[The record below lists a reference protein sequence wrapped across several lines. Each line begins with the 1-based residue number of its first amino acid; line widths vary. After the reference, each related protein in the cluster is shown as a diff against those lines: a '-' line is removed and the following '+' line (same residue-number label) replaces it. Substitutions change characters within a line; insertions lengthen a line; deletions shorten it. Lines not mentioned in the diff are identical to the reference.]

1 MEEKDYASEIF
12 ETLTFDDSNFTI
24 TDFKSRIKNDDSFL
38 SNVYNTLDSIDDTF
52 IQRMEG
58 ESDEDKF
65 KTFETRILNFEKS
78 SKKDGEEE
86 NIEVKSQ
93 FDVEDD
99 AFDTK
104 EYDQYL
110 ELLQK
115 PNQTIAKDE
124 NGEPLVGDKL
134 AKKIAEVQAE
144 RKEFVGLMSGSGGND
159 RLTAAKLLKNI
170 EIETQAT
177 DEEINEKIT
186 QKKESLKNAN
196 LLQQS
201 GGKYVG
207 SSLIY
212 ALANKEENQDL
223 INRSLPIDSNKKR
236 WKDISYNKLA
246 KKWYGEKYDPN
257 NAATWKLK
265 PLSNNESRKGSDSTT
280 WAKQASRKSNE
291 LTKNFL
297 DQYQD
302 MVIDIKKTG
311 KKTTT
316 NKDDAVASLG
326 TDNELI
332 YLPSIQEVTKNPEL
346 VKDINISPELLDLTS
361 RMSATSLISE
371 EKLDSKKV
379 RDTIDEAL
387 ETFEDKQGVGA
398 WNNVVN
404 LVSSAPQFIIQKKIA
419 EKLFNTT
426 ADEVL
431 GMENSRE
438 DYQKNKK
445 DLGRLLELSNK
456 TSDYEANVILNN
468 IEGQSVNILAQ
479 AAKLNDLKK
488 KIENDPNATQKD
500 VDQFNSIKN
509 SVILAEKNIKAD
521 MEFLGNIQFEGNNAQ
536 AIIDKTQ
543 KTYNV
548 LEIHENILANSAVR
562 IVTGLGA
569 VLNEVS
575 NPLNVLEHVGFDL
588 KDDDT
593 VKAIS
598 DFSYDVF
605 GETGGDAVNLAMDV
619 ANFADETADDLLK
632 KSSEFGEELLNRNRP
647 AARFDEI
654 DGIKAGMRWGTE
666 MLTGQLLNTGL
677 SIVVPG
683 GGGLV
688 LSALSESGNQMYDMK
703 KRMEGEKWNL
713 NEMKY
718 IQDFKKEFGFNPL
731 GDDETYKIQ
740 PEEINALQFYGTAG
754 IYGIA
759 EYASEKITLG
769 NFKLGAKNLR
779 KAFDLSKVAKKGS
792 PISNKINQRW
802 LNLKEG
808 AKDFVKG
815 VPGEAFG
822 EGAVTLS
829 QNAAEI
835 YILGNKDVSMLDGFT
850 ESMVSGLVMS
860 GTMQSPGLVAQTYQ
874 AFRGPDRNAKIA
886 ERGKEILRLSNTI
899 KGYETQLAGL
909 TPKTGAHDA
918 IVKSKALVEK
928 QMHDLAKE
936 QLADQEKVRSEIM
949 SLTKEDRQ
957 RLINGFNAEHKIRSE
972 IDKINSDKNLDEKTA
987 ADLINKQLIELKAV
1001 EAVKNFTLSNAEW
1014 SADKGRAK
1022 KFADAYRAKNG
1033 TLGNVEMV
1041 VGDNNKQALDAGLE
1055 YVDSRTDLN
1064 DSEKLQV
1071 KELMKQQFEVADKA
1085 SRGDATVNGMAFGD
1099 NLTIEVTNED
1109 GSKGTK
1115 NINLPITFA
1124 LNRNN
1129 STVQSHEIGHHTL
1142 FKQFMENNPD
1152 AVGLVQDLE
1161 SYVKKNYKEAYQNFL
1176 ETKEL
1181 YGEYDS
1187 KGDLSNPT
1195 LVAEESLARLS
1206 DFMRQ
1211 NNLEADRTLYNKMFG
1226 RFQKFNDGSGQIKTG
1241 KDVFD
1246 MITSYNNSFETGELS
1261 GLTKSIAEGTA
1272 EISRKKKTI
1281 KKDSKPVSKSKL
1293 SLTKAERSE
1302 LTDLTNEAPG
1312 PKGPDGK
1319 YKMTKAE
1326 FLQDKDRAFSK
1337 VYTAISQG
1345 KFDGLIIDKM
1355 ATGQTI
1361 YDKSRENIIQETRDK
1376 LADHLM
1382 SFDPSKNDSLF
1393 AWMNSY
1399 IGRRVGDVTNKAKRE
1414 KAKKPGVQVSTDQK
1428 LGEEGRTIGETIADD
1443 TNIEAGIDA
1452 NIVEDTIDNMRTKL
1466 GIEKGGPIYN
1476 KVLDSVRKVLGT
1488 KLPEVSNKKFR
1499 EDLKKAF
1506 DKELFKEIKKFI
1518 GTRANYE
1525 TFLSENFQ
1533 TVFNAISQSTA
1544 NKRFRQFVEPLI
1556 DPATGKQARPDN
1568 NPLFRK
1574 KDVKRSEFMDY
1585 FLGSN
1590 VGASTKGTRKD
1601 ALAGAIAQELAFDAT
1616 MEVLED
1622 PAVQNRIKDIY
1633 ELQGLRQAENY
1644 TAVVGKN
1651 IDRVPGSKFS
1661 KTNKTNLQ
1669 QYEVLNEINNLEQFL
1684 QGSNIINK
1692 IENGKD
1698 LSELIKSYISSK
1710 NQNVQEVLNL
1720 YSNTL
1725 LGIVEDSGKI
1735 KIKLPK
1741 AKSKAIAKTAYLFQ
1755 ADPGPQLLAEQADF
1769 KEIVTNYDLDAID
1782 ANTPEGKKELI
1793 DKIFFDKNS
1802 ALINFLPESALTAG
1816 TLSNGGDNVN
1826 LGTPLS
1832 VKVKKRLQKNGL
1844 LNKPTE
1850 TLREYK
1856 LIDGSTILNSDE
1868 DFVKKSVQLKIA
1880 PVGTFLF
1887 ANALQVKNAI
1897 AEAKKRG
1904 NTFALETKIDDKGVE
1919 TSKNIKE
1926 AVKRQGYSAKMQR
1939 ELGTPKFTQEQIN
1952 KRDGF
1957 KELIMS
1963 LNDAVQFDKAKFLP
1977 VVAGLLSSTS
1987 GSQNHFGRT
1996 GSIIEFGNTLN
2007 LKNVE
2012 EHTEPASDLMKFLL
2026 NRMAQDN
2033 VEQYIDPALESF
2045 FQGALPKVYDGMLKG
2060 VGPDGIKF
2068 DYIKNIPSQYVADV
2082 LLGLKPVWIRYF
2094 NSNVNSQVRIDE
2106 NGDQHTGINP
2116 NVIILSN
2123 GNSIAKEFGLEVSKD
2138 LQTPGIIKIQQQL
2151 LFEIFDGQITS
2162 KIANEILKPHLALAK
2177 SQHEATQA
2185 NEKSQSNSGV
2195 TPFSKTKTNKQT
2207 IEQANMMDKALDI
2220 ARDPNAPVKKIRVF
2234 DFDDTLARTKSNV
2247 FYTMPDGTKGTL
2259 TAEEFA
2265 ERGGEILNEGG
2276 EFDFSDF
2283 NIVRDGKPG
2292 PLLDVAKKIQAA
2304 RGTEDVFVLT
2314 ARAPESQAAIKE
2326 FLDSLGLNIPL
2337 KNITGLGNST
2347 GAAKA
2352 NWVVNKAAEGYN
2364 DFYFADD
2371 AIQNVQAVKDA
2382 LSVIDVKSAVQQAKI
2397 KFSKTVD
2404 QTVNDII
2411 EHKTGIKSEKEYSD
2425 VKARLVGRKK
2435 GKFKLFIPPSAE
2447 DFVGL
2452 LYSMLG
2458 KGEIGNM
2465 QMDFFN
2471 KHLIEPYGRAME
2483 NLSRDQNRMINDFKV
2498 LKEQLIKEGLIPKN
2512 LNKIAFGEFTHSDVA
2527 RILAWNKQGMDIPG
2541 ISKADLKQVLAFA
2554 KKNQAIDV
2562 FAQNLIDINKG
2573 DGYAAPTANWLAGT
2587 ISTDLLDGLR
2597 TGKRSKYLQEWQDNI
2612 DLIFSPKNL
2621 NKMEAAFGTN
2631 WRDAMEDMISRMKSG
2646 RNRSNKMGK
2655 IENRLLDYI
2664 NNSVGTVMFFNMR
2677 SALLQTISAV
2687 NFIDFG
2693 SNNIYNAGKAFANQT
2708 QYWKDFSE
2716 LMNSEFLVERRNG
2729 LKLNVSES
2737 EIADAAAT
2745 SKNKAKAAIA
2755 YILSKGYLPT
2765 QFADSFAIA
2774 SGGATFYRNRI
2785 NALMKEGMSEADAKK
2800 QAFLEFREIA
2810 EESQQSSRPDR
2821 VSQQQASTLGRL
2833 ILAFQNTPM
2842 QMNRLGKKSFLDLIN
2857 RRKRKGMTQFQS
2869 DVSNISRVTYYMAVQ
2884 SMIFSAL
2891 QQGLFALAFNEE
2903 EEEES
2908 ENERYL
2914 NVANGMLNTVLNG
2927 TGIYGVALSTL
2938 ISVGR
2943 KVYKESKKEG
2953 TFPGPNYEDAA
2964 NEMLNFSPPIDI
2976 KLSKLRQAGLTW
2988 KYEGYKHDEAKWSI
3002 DDPAY
3007 KSAAYVIS
3015 GLTNVPVDRLISKS
3029 ENVRSALEDEQQ
3041 TWKRISL
3048 LLGWKDYQ
3056 LNSTEERKEYIDSQK
3071 EAKSA
3076 YRKRMKAKRDN
3087 EGQYSPKKLLTQKDI
3102 DVENK
3107 QKEVTK
3113 YKKLKKPRQ
3122 VEILDSLGLS
3132 KKQIRALRY
3141 EKDRVAKLI
3150 ELMKK

>member
-1 MEEKDYASEIF
+1 
-12 ETLTFDDSNFTI
+12 
-24 TDFKSRIKNDDSFL
+24 
-38 SNVYNTLDSIDDTF
+38 
-52 IQRMEG
+52 MEG
-58 ESDEDKF
+58 ESDED
-65 KTFETRILNFEKS
+65 N
-78 SKKDGEEE
+78 KKDGKE
-86 NIEVKSQ
+86 K
-93 FDVEDD
+93 DVEVEEKFKID
-99 AFDTK
+99 ASLPKTEQEVLDKFDP
-104 EYDQYL
+104 YL
-110 ELLQK
+110 ESLRQT
-115 PNQTIAKDE
+115 NQTIALDKDG
-124 NGEPLVGDKL
+124 NPLKGDDL
-134 AKKIAEVQAE
+134 AKEINRIESQKEQLLDFIEDDKGRSEYVSGYQDIMMSTKPTEEQINKRIKTTGGDVDRSFVDIMNISQLSDEDRKDPTKLRSVAPIISDITSKASYIPTLGEFSSAGELRDKAEEEWKKEIRKPGGGSIDKETGKFVPKISREKFIQQYKRKAEVREGVKSRALE
-144 RKEFVGLMSGSGGND
+144 MDK
-159 RLTAAKLLKNI
+159 
-170 EIETQAT
+170 
-177 DEEINEKIT
+177 KIT
-186 QKKESLKNAN
+186 TEKYKNLVNQLNSA
-196 LLQQS
+196 
-201 GGKYVG
+201 GVAT
-207 SSLIY
+207 SS
-212 ALANKEENQDL
+212 NKEEAAKTGAFYIPKLTEL
-223 INRSLPIDSNKKR
+223 IEDPN
-236 WKDISYNKLA
+236 
-246 KKWYGEKYDPN
+246 KWY
-257 NAATWKLK
+257 
-265 PLSNNESRKGSDSTT
+265 
-280 WAKQASRKSNE
+280 
-291 LTKNFL
+291 
-297 DQYQD
+297 
-302 MVIDIKKTG
+302 DIKADKEVFDKVNRNATG
-311 KKTTT
+311 RQIA
-316 NKDDAVASLG
+316 KD
-326 TDNELI
+326 
-332 YLPSIQEVTKNPEL
+332 
-346 VKDINISPELLDLTS
+346 
-361 RMSATSLISE
+361 
-371 EKLDSKKV
+371 
-379 RDTIDEAL
+379 
-387 ETFEDKQGVGA
+387 
-398 WNNVVN
+398 N
-404 LVSSAPQFIIQKKIA
+404 L
-419 EKLFNTT
+419 
-426 ADEVL
+426 
-431 GMENSRE
+431 
-438 DYQKNKK
+438 NKK
-445 DLGRLLELSNK
+445 DVQDK
-456 TSDYEANVILNN
+456 LNALNEKFEDEKGTAWYGN
-468 IEGQSVNILAQ
+468 IISTIKKGGKWTGQSTFVFDVLEDKIGDGTEKATIRSKEEMAKILGLNQSGNDLSVANSMFELRETAAQ
-479 AAKLNDLKK
+479 LRLEQDAIADLKK
-488 KIENDPNATQKD
+488 ELENKEVVTQEEVDRYNALRQRSIATNNQM
-500 VDQFNSIKN
+500 QANSKYLADFAEFDGSN
-509 SVILAEKNIKAD
+509 SEEIVRKVK
-521 MEFLGNIQFEGNNAQ
+521 
-536 AIIDKTQ
+536 
-543 KTYNV
+543 KTYDEFQV
-548 LEIHENILANSAVR
+548 LSNIFENSAVR
-562 IVTGLGA
+562 LVSGMGSVANELRVGS
-569 VLNEVS
+569 VLERVGVDLNDEDQLNTIINKNYDIFGESYGSKAIENFLRNEV
-575 NPLNVLEHVGFDL
+575 
-588 KDDDT
+588 
-593 VKAIS
+593 AIDS
-598 DFSYDVF
+598 D
-605 GETGGDAVNLAMDV
+605 
-619 ANFADETADDLLK
+619 ADELLSK
-632 KSSEFGEELLNRNRP
+632 AYNYGEGLLEYNRD
-647 AARFDEI
+647 AQRFDEI
-654 DGIKAGMRWGTE
+654 NTISEGFTWGVE
-666 MLTGQLLNTGL
+666 MLTGQVLNTAA
-677 SIVVPG
+677 SVVIPG
-683 GGGLV
+683 SGGLII
-688 LSALSESGNQMYDMK
+688 AAASEAGNQMYEMK
-703 KRMEGEKWNL
+703 KRIDGEKWTDKEL
-713 NEMKY
+713 KE
-718 IQDFKKEFGFNPL
+718 IKEFKDKFGYNPY
-731 GDDETYKIQ
+731 GDNDVYKLV
-740 PEEINALQFYGTAG
+740 PEDINALQYYSTAALYGA
-754 IYGIA
+754 A
-759 EYASEKITLG
+759 EYYSEQLALG
-769 NFKLGAKNLR
+769 NFKMGARNLR
-779 KAFDLSKVAKKGS
+779 KAYDLSKLGKKGFRAT
-792 PISNKINQRW
+792 NKINQKW
-802 LNLKEG
+802 LNLKETT
-808 AKDFVKG
+808 KDMLKG
-815 VPGEAFG
+815 MPDESIG
-822 EGAVTLS
+822 EGLVAII
-829 QNAAEI
+829 QNGAEK
-835 YILGNKDVSMLDGFT
+835 YILENKDVSLLDGVT
-850 ESMVSGLVMS
+850 EAMVSGLVMS
-860 GTMQSPGLVAQTYQ
+860 GTMQSPALIAQTYQ
-874 AFRGPDRNAKIA
+874 AFRPKDRNVKIS
-886 ERGKEILRLSNTI
+886 ERGEQMTDISNSI
-899 KGYETQLAGL
+899 KLKMSQLAGL
-909 TPKTGAHDA
+909 QPTDTKHVELTQAIAIEDA
-918 IVKSKALVEK
+918 QLHK
-928 QMHDLAKE
+928 LAKE
-936 QLADQEKVRSEIM
+936 QLADQQKVRSEIM

-957 RLINGFNAEHKIRSE
+957 GLIEIFNKEHSIRNA
-972 IDKINSDKNLDEKTA
+972 IDKINENKSLDPKVADAQINENLTKLA
-987 ADLINKQLIELKAV
+987 EL
-1001 EAVKNFTLSNAEW
+1001 EAVKSFTLSNANW
-1014 SADKGRAK
+1014 NADKGRAK

-1361 YDKSRENIIQETRDK
+1361 YDKSREDIIQETRDK

-1585 FLGSN
+1585 FLGSD

-1644 TAVVGKN
+1644 TAVVGKT

-1661 KTNKTNLQ
+1661 ITKSKGQVPLRQDQVITEIKN
-1669 QYEVLNEINNLEQFL
+1669 LNEFLNNKEQD
-1684 QGSNIINK
+1684 IRD
-1692 IENGKD
+1692 GKD
-1698 LSELIKSYISSK
+1698 LSEIIDSYINKQTSQVKEALSKYVSKLKQIASKYKGTPITLDTFRKLREGDPEAVLSFYGSMDNFYKEKNLPTQMPDLKTEQGEKQFLDFFTDLTSIMDPKITESGIFISTFGAGNVEMFSSGTRINSK
-1710 NQNVQEVLNL
+1710 GKEV
-1720 YSNTL
+1720 SAT
-1725 LGIVEDSGKI
+1725 I
-1735 KIKLPK
+1735 
-1741 AKSKAIAKTAYLFQ
+1741 IA
-1755 ADPGPQLLAEQADF
+1755 PQLRA
-1769 KEIVTNYDLDAID
+1769 
-1782 ANTPEGKKELI
+1782 LI
-1793 DKIFFDKNS
+1793 DKSGPKDYKGNKTSGISADQYKKINGLMNSYPVEQRNDPKIQKEIADKVNKILGPKKVKAIQDTRDYFYKKLNEYVQSKPEGPARDRAIANIARLLQLQSSLTTGIPRQGAVPTTISLNFSEVATDYKGKPKMYHKEHNLPQVVFNTNVLASIIDGNFDQVYPQISKTYNQSILDTDIQLAQDYGLVSKEFYAKYPS
-1802 ALINFLPESALTAG
+1802 AQLINTGRTAEMTGYEMGMDSEALFVIAAG
-1816 TLSNGGDNVN
+1816 NAQSQLDLKTGLTLDKVIYNK
-1826 LGTPLS
+1826 LGANDVLS
-1832 VKVKKRLQKNGL
+1832 YVGKIADMINQDLSKAPMSK
-1844 LNKPTE
+1844 
-1850 TLREYK
+1850 
-1856 LIDGSTILNSDE
+1856 TILDPKNKEAIFNSKENSDLFNE
-1868 DFVKKSVQLKIA
+1868 IISNSVNDQSID
-1880 PVGTFLF
+1880 
-1887 ANALQVKNAI
+1887 NASI
-1897 AEAKKRG
+1897 
-1904 NTFALETKIDDKGVE
+1904 
-1919 TSKNIKE
+1919 
-1926 AVKRQGYSAKMQR
+1926 
-1939 ELGTPKFTQEQIN
+1939 ELGIKLENKENYNQRDKVNNEQ
-1952 KRDGF
+1952 
-1957 KELIMS
+1957 
-1963 LNDAVQFDKAKFLP
+1963 LND
-1977 VVAGLLSSTS
+1977 
-1987 GSQNHFGRT
+1987 
-1996 GSIIEFGNTLN
+1996 
-2007 LKNVE
+2007 
-2012 EHTEPASDLMKFLL
+2012 
-2026 NRMAQDN
+2026 
-2033 VEQYIDPALESF
+2033 
-2045 FQGALPKVYDGMLKG
+2045 
-2060 VGPDGIKF
+2060 
-2068 DYIKNIPSQYVADV
+2068 
-2082 LLGLKPVWIRYF
+2082 
-2094 NSNVNSQVRIDE
+2094 
-2106 NGDQHTGINP
+2106 
-2116 NVIILSN
+2116 
-2123 GNSIAKEFGLEVSKD
+2123 
-2138 LQTPGIIKIQQQL
+2138 
-2151 LFEIFDGQITS
+2151 
-2162 KIANEILKPHLALAK
+2162 
-2177 SQHEATQA
+2177 
-2185 NEKSQSNSGV
+2185 SGV
-2195 TPFSKTKTNKQT
+2195 VEKFSKTKKTTKDVV
-2207 IEQANMMDKALDI
+2207 EQSNNLDKAINI
-2220 ARDPNAPVKKIRVF
+2220 ARDPKAPVKKIRVF

-2292 PLLDVAKKIQAA
+2292 PLLEVAKKIQAA

-2314 ARAPESQAAIKE
+2314 ARAPESQVAIKE

-2352 NWVVNKAAEGYN
+2352 NWIVNKAAEGYN

-2371 AIQNVQAVKDA
+2371 AIQNVKAVKEA
-2382 LSVIDVKSAVQQAKI
+2382 LSVIDVKSEVQQAKI

-2554 KKNQAIDV
+2554 KKNPAIDV

-3048 LLGWKDYQ
+3048 LLGWRDYQ

-3122 VEILDSLGLS
+3122 VEMLDSLGLS

>member
-1 MEEKDYASEIF
+1 MEEKEYSETIF
-12 ETLTFDDSNFTI
+12 NFIQSNGGFSGEEDFTI
-24 TDFKSRIKNDDSFL
+24 EDFKAELKKDPSYSDTI
-38 SNVYNTLDSIDDTF
+38 YNHVNALDSTFNNDIDSKTF
-52 IQRMEG
+52 KSQMLGVEIKKDSKDKDVEVEEKFKIDASLPENEQEVL
-58 ESDEDKF
+58 DKF
-65 KTFETRILNFEKS
+65 
-78 SKKDGEEE
+78 DP
-86 NIEVKSQ
+86 
-93 FDVEDD
+93 
-99 AFDTK
+99 
-104 EYDQYL
+104 YL
-110 ELLQK
+110 ESLRQT
-115 PNQTIAKDE
+115 NQTIALDKDG
-124 NGEPLVGDKL
+124 NPLKGDDL
-134 AKKIAEVQAE
+134 AKEINRIESQKEQLLDFIEDDKGRSEYVSGYQDIMMRTKPTEEQINKRIKTTGGDITSSFSEILNISQLSDEDRKNIIKKQEVSPNIFTFQSEKSFKDKSKTAGDYYKDLDIAYKNALPYEIGGYRDPVSGNYIPKISKNEFE
-144 RKEFVGLMSGSGGND
+144 YRRKEIQKDSSKDSKKFA
-159 RLTAAKLLKNI
+159 TEEYKKLVNQLNNAGV
-170 EIETQAT
+170 AT
-177 DEEINEKIT
+177 SN
-186 QKKESLKNAN
+186 
-196 LLQQS
+196 
-201 GGKYVG
+201 
-207 SSLIY
+207 
-212 ALANKEENQDL
+212 NKEEAIKKGAFYIPKLTEL
-223 INRSLPIDSNKKR
+223 IEDPN
-236 WKDISYNKLA
+236 
-246 KKWYGEKYDPN
+246 KWY
-257 NAATWKLK
+257 
-265 PLSNNESRKGSDSTT
+265 
-280 WAKQASRKSNE
+280 
-291 LTKNFL
+291 
-297 DQYQD
+297 
-302 MVIDIKKTG
+302 DIKADKEVFDKVNRNATG
-311 KKTTT
+311 RQIA
-316 NKDDAVASLG
+316 KD
-326 TDNELI
+326 
-332 YLPSIQEVTKNPEL
+332 
-346 VKDINISPELLDLTS
+346 
-361 RMSATSLISE
+361 
-371 EKLDSKKV
+371 
-379 RDTIDEAL
+379 
-387 ETFEDKQGVGA
+387 
-398 WNNVVN
+398 N
-404 LVSSAPQFIIQKKIA
+404 L
-419 EKLFNTT
+419 
-426 ADEVL
+426 
-431 GMENSRE
+431 
-438 DYQKNKK
+438 NKK
-445 DLGRLLELSNK
+445 DVQDDLNALNEKFEDEKGTAWYGNIISTIKKGARFGGPNGTFVFDVLEEKIGDGTEKATIRSKEEMAKILGLNQSGNDLSVANSMFEIRETAAELMLEQDALADLKRELENKEVVTQEDINKYNALRQRSIATNNQMQANSKYLADFAEFDGSNSEEIIRKVKKTYDEFQVLSN
-456 TSDYEANVILNN
+456 I
-468 IEGQSVNILAQ
+468 
-479 AAKLNDLKK
+479 
-488 KIENDPNATQKD
+488 
-500 VDQFNSIKN
+500 
-509 SVILAEKNIKAD
+509 
-521 MEFLGNIQFEGNNAQ
+521 FE
-536 AIIDKTQ
+536 
-543 KTYNV
+543 
-548 LEIHENILANSAVR
+548 NSAVR
-562 IVTGLGA
+562 LVAGMGSVANELRVGS
-569 VLNEVS
+569 VLERVGVDLNDENQLNTIINKNYDIFGESYGSKAIENFLRNEVAIDS
-575 NPLNVLEHVGFDL
+575 
-588 KDDDT
+588 T
-593 VKAIS
+593 V
-598 DFSYDVF
+598 D
-605 GETGGDAVNLAMDV
+605 
-619 ANFADETADDLLK
+619 
-632 KSSEFGEELLNRNRP
+632 ELLSKAYNYGEGLLEYNRE
-647 AARFDEI
+647 AQRFDEI
-654 DGIKAGMRWGTE
+654 NTISEGFTWGVE
-666 MLTGQLLNTGL
+666 MLTGQVLNTAA
-677 SIVVPG
+677 SVVIPG
-683 GGGLV
+683 SGGLIV
-688 LSALSESGNQMYDMK
+688 AAASEAGNQMYEMK
-703 KRMEGEKWNL
+703 KRIDGEKWTDKEL
-713 NEMKY
+713 KE
-718 IQDFKKEFGFNPL
+718 IKEFKDKFGYNPY
-731 GDDETYKIQ
+731 GDNDVYKLV
-740 PEEINALQFYGTAG
+740 PEDINALQYYSTAA
-754 IYGIA
+754 IYGAA
-759 EYASEKITLG
+759 EYYSEKLALG
-769 NFKLGAKNLR
+769 NFKMGARNLR
-779 KAFDLSKVAKKGS
+779 KAYDLSKLGKKGFRAT
-792 PISNKINQRW
+792 NKTNQKW
-802 LNLKEG
+802 LNLKETTR
-808 AKDFVKG
+808 DMLKG
-815 VPGEAFG
+815 MPEESIG
-822 EGAVTLS
+822 EGLVAIT
-829 QNAAEI
+829 QNGAEK
-835 YILGNKDVSMLDGFT
+835 YILGNKDVSLLDGVT
-850 ESMVSGLVMS
+850 EAMVSGLVMS
-860 GTMQSPGLVAQTYQ
+860 GTMQSPALIAQTYQ
-874 AFRGPDRNAKIA
+874 AFRPKDRNVKIS
-886 ERGKEILRLSNTI
+886 ERGEQMTDISNSI
-899 KGYETQLAGL
+899 KLKMSQLAGL
-909 TPKTGAHDA
+909 QPTDA
-918 IVKSKALVEK
+918 KHVELT
-928 QMHDLAKE
+928 QAIAIEDAQLHNLAKE
-936 QLADQEKVRSEIM
+936 QLADQQKVRSEIM

-957 RLINGFNAEHKIRSE
+957 GLIEIFNEEHSIRNA
-972 IDKINSDKNLDEKTA
+972 IDKINENKSLDPKVADAQINENLTKLA
-987 ADLINKQLIELKAV
+987 EL
-1001 EAVKNFTLSNAEW
+1001 EAVKSFTLSNANW
-1014 SADKGRAK
+1014 NADKGRAK

-1033 TLGNVEMV
+1033 TLGNVEMI
-1041 VGDNNKQALDAGLE
+1041 VGDNNKQALDTGLE

-1099 NLTIEVTNED
+1099 NLTIEVKNED

-1115 NINLPITFA
+1115 DINLPITFA

-1181 YGEYDS
+1181 YGKYDS

-1211 NNLEADRTLYNKMFG
+1211 NNLEGDRTLRNKMFG

-1302 LTDLTNEAPG
+1302 LTDLTNDAPG
-1312 PKGPDGK
+1312 PKGKDGK

-1326 FLQDKDRAFSK
+1326 FLQDKDKAFSK

-1361 YDKSRENIIQETRDK
+1361 YDKSREDIIQETRDK

-1382 SFDPSKNDSLF
+1382 NFDPSKNDSLF

-1533 TVFNAISQSTA
+1533 TVFDTISQSTA

-1574 KDVKRSEFMDY
+1574 KDIKRSEFMDY
-1585 FLGSN
+1585 FLGSD

-1644 TAVVGKN
+1644 TAVVGKT
-1651 IDRVPGSKFS
+1651 IDRAPGAKFSITKADGVKKLQQELDSEIVYNKVLEGASLMPIIESFENKLNPKERNLLKSEIANIKRIANRFKKQQLAVLENLENIIITEGDFTDKEKANIIKEAKKKIKESPTDTDIDAVVKNIAKELGIKDGFAYEQAIYDKINQAIKDYNIEGLELSDGPTEVEGAADLVSKIFGQQFNVEVKLEKPRYSSVTLIYDLLNLEGSIKKQYPFNNEIMDMVKKNKENFKNYRDRADQLGKELFGDLYVSPKKMGDPIPREVFDMLQFEGWQNTLTRSFEASTDLVSQLYWAKNNGTAYIQIKGKGLFYLRNSKNKSLENPLKLNVPPFDGTVEAVLGTSKNSVKSKNPNLYKDAGVTLKDGKLPGSKGFVSVGMRVQMMNLKGLKESDIHLDNIKGVKKLMDSPAVKVTKIQQNNKALSENNSMFS
-1661 KTNKTNLQ
+1661 K
-1669 QYEVLNEINNLEQFL
+1669 
-1684 QGSNIINK
+1684 
-1692 IENGKD
+1692 
-1698 LSELIKSYISSK
+1698 SK
-1710 NQNVQEVLNL
+1710 VA
-1720 YSNTL
+1720 T
-1725 LGIVEDSGKI
+1725 
-1735 KIKLPK
+1735 K
-1741 AKSKAIAKTAYLFQ
+1741 AKTVEEAIEK
-1755 ADPGPQLLAEQADF
+1755 
-1769 KEIVTNYDLDAID
+1769 
-1782 ANTPEGKKELI
+1782 
-1793 DKIFFDKNS
+1793 
-1802 ALINFLPESALTAG
+1802 
-1816 TLSNGGDNVN
+1816 
-1826 LGTPLS
+1826 
-1832 VKVKKRLQKNGL
+1832 
-1844 LNKPTE
+1844 
-1850 TLREYK
+1850 
-1856 LIDGSTILNSDE
+1856 
-1868 DFVKKSVQLKIA
+1868 
-1880 PVGTFLF
+1880 
-1887 ANALQVKNAI
+1887 
-1897 AEAKKRG
+1897 
-1904 NTFALETKIDDKGVE
+1904 
-1919 TSKNIKE
+1919 
-1926 AVKRQGYSAKMQR
+1926 
-1939 ELGTPKFTQEQIN
+1939 
-1952 KRDGF
+1952 
-1957 KELIMS
+1957 
-1963 LNDAVQFDKAKFLP
+1963 
-1977 VVAGLLSSTS
+1977 AGLL
-1987 GSQNHFGRT
+1987 
-1996 GSIIEFGNTLN
+1996 
-2007 LKNVE
+2007 
-2012 EHTEPASDLMKFLL
+2012 
-2026 NRMAQDN
+2026 
-2033 VEQYIDPALESF
+2033 
-2045 FQGALPKVYDGMLKG
+2045 
-2060 VGPDGIKF
+2060 
-2068 DYIKNIPSQYVADV
+2068 
-2082 LLGLKPVWIRYF
+2082 
-2094 NSNVNSQVRIDE
+2094 
-2106 NGDQHTGINP
+2106 
-2116 NVIILSN
+2116 
-2123 GNSIAKEFGLEVSKD
+2123 
-2138 LQTPGIIKIQQQL
+2138 
-2151 LFEIFDGQITS
+2151 
-2162 KIANEILKPHLALAK
+2162 
-2177 SQHEATQA
+2177 
-2185 NEKSQSNSGV
+2185 
-2195 TPFSKTKTNKQT
+2195 
-2207 IEQANMMDKALDI
+2207 DKALDV
-2220 ARDPNAPVKKIRVF
+2220 ARDPKAPVKKIRVF

-2292 PLLDVAKKIQAA
+2292 PLLEVAKKIQDA

-2314 ARAPESQAAIKE
+2314 ARAPESQLAIKE

-2498 LKEQLIKEGLIPKN
+2498 LKEQLVKEGLIPKN

-2527 RILAWNKQGMDIPG
+2527 RILAWNKQGMNIPG
-2541 ISKADLKQVLAFA
+2541 ISKSDLKQVLDFA
-2554 KKNQAIDV
+2554 KKNPAIDV

-2573 DGYAAPTANWLAGT
+2573 DGYAAPTTDWLAGT

-2621 NKMEAAFGTN
+2621 NKMEAAFGTD
-2631 WRDAMEDMISRMKSG
+2631 WRSAMEDMISRMTSG
-2646 RNRSNKMGK
+2646 RNRSSKMGK
-2655 IENRLLDYI
+2655 LENRLLDYI

-2693 SNNIYNAGKAFANQT
+2693 SNNIYNAAKAFANQG

-2891 QQGLFALAFNEE
+2891 QQGLFALAFNDE

-2953 TFPGPNYEDAA
+2953 GFPGPNYEDAA

-2988 KYEGYKHDEAKWSI
+2988 KYESYKHDDANWGI

-3015 GLTNVPVDRLISKS
+3015 GLTNIPVDRLISKS

-3048 LLGWKDYQ
+3048 LLGWRDYQ
-3056 LNSTEERKEYIDSQK
+3056 LNSTEERQEYIDSQK

-3087 EGQYSPKKLLTQKDI
+3087 EGQYSPKNLLTQKDI

-3107 QKEVTK
+3107 QKEVAK

-3122 VEILDSLGLS
+3122 VEMLDSLGLS
-3132 KKQIRALRY
+3132 KKQIRKLQY